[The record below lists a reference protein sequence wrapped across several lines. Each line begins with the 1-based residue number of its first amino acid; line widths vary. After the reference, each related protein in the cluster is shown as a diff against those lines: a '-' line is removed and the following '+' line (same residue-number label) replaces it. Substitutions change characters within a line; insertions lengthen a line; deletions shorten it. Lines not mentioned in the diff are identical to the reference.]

1 MAHRCRLVRG
11 VHIIRYVLMRKL
23 MNLLFKITIAVLF
36 IVTASYYLYF
46 YITPSVTVVNKSEY
60 SITEVNV
67 KLPKSNL
74 NFGSIELE
82 QVNSVH
88 YSLSQQDGSYN
99 YSFKI
104 GNEVITGTCG
114 YLRNNEFNKR
124 FVITVSK
131 SNMVG
136 CSQ

>member
-1 MAHRCRLVRG
+1 M
-11 VHIIRYVLMRKL
+11 
-23 MNLLFKITIAVLF
+23 F

-60 SITEVNV
+60 LITEANV
-67 KLPKSNL
+67 KLPKNNL

-82 QVNSVH
+82 QANSIH

-104 GNEVITGTCG
+104 GSKIITGTCG
-114 YLRNNEFNKR
+114 YLTNSEFNKR
-124 FVITVSK
+124 FVIIVSK
-131 SNMVG
+131 NNMVG